1 MFSKYKKSNK
11 ISTDINMA
19 PMIDIVFQLLT
30 FFMITSTFI
39 QTASLNVNLPESQT
53 SDSIQNQQHTITLY
67 KDGSLN
73 WNDQVIAFEELPDRL
88 QLLKSQEPDAV
99 LIIQGDEGISYGSLI
114 KIMDQARSAGLNKLS
129 LATILKK

>member
-1 MFSKYKKSNK
+1 MFSKYKKANK

-67 KDGSLN
+67 KNGSLD
-73 WNDQVIAFEELPDRL
+73 WNEQRITFSELPDKL
-88 QLLKSQEPDAV
+88 QELKSRNPDAV
-99 LIIQGDEGISYGSLI
+99 LVIQGDEGISYGSLI
-114 KIMDQARSAGLNKLS
+114 EIMDQARSSGLNKLS

>member
-11 ISTDINMA
+11 LSTDINMA

-39 QTASLNVNLPESQT
+39 QTASLNVSLPESKT
-53 SDSIQNQQHTITLY
+53 SDSVPEQQNIITLY
-67 KDGSLN
+67 KDNTIEWNEQKTSL
-73 WNDQVIAFEELPDRL
+73 QELPNKL
-88 QLLKSQEPDAV
+88 ATLKQQNPDAV
-99 LIIQGDEGISYGSLI
+99 VIIQGDEGIEYGSLI
-114 KIMDQARSAGLNKLS
+114 AIMDQARNAGLNKLS